1 MKLHGDDSVECV
13 RKEEEKLLRLTIGA
27 KILGI
32 CLLVIG
38 IFTVLNI
45 YSYHKSQQVN
55 AGYQNVVERNASLI
69 FKVYSVEIELSRQSA
84 LLQQYFMTGNDQ
96 KRQEFEESKVNME
109 AVFAS
114 LGRDLITPEG
124 KAGLAKV
131 RQAVD
136 NWHLS
141 AMRVIAQRSKNLAM
155 PVTVSPVDPLAMVKE
170 AEQELGAYRRFLRS
184 RMHQRTEE
192 NATVMETTQNLIIG
206 GNAAAIILGIGLSL
220 WLWRSISRPLSEVN
234 LLARTIAEGD
244 LRIKSV
250 DYRHKDELG
259 EIIQAI
265 SLMNRNLRGLVEQI
279 MLSAEKV
286 SLACGEFR
294 LAADGSAEAAGHITE
309 NMAEVAESAQ
319 TIFREADE
327 VRQQME
333 RMSTMI
339 SQVAEH
345 AAQAATVATKT
356 SLSSQ
361 VGAQA
366 IGQAIE
372 QMHSIRQSTDN
383 MGQAV
388 EALSQGAIRIGE
400 FVAIINAIAEQ
411 THLLALNAAIEAAR
425 AGDAGRGFAVVAQ
438 EVNKLAAE
446 SERTAKNV
454 ERMVVANRNDL
465 DSVMAFIKTGR
476 SAVGVGTEMVEA
488 AGREFTGIAAG
499 VTQVAAEMQEI
510 SAAVEELARS
520 GDSITAAVA
529 RVEDKCGET
538 AGRTQTISAAVEEQ
552 AASLQQM
559 AGSGRS
565 LNGLTQNMQ
574 TVVGKFSV

>member
-1 MKLHGDDSVECV
+1 
-13 RKEEEKLLRLTIGA
+13 LRPTIGA

-45 YSYHKSQQVN
+45 YSYFKSQQVN

-69 FKVYSVEIELSRQSA
+69 FKVYSVEVELSRQA
-84 LLQQYFMTGNDQ
+84 VLLQQYFMTGNEQ

-114 LGRDLITPEG
+114 LGRDLITTEG

-141 AMRVIAQRSKNLAM
+141 AMQVIAQRAKKLAM
-155 PVTVSPVDPLAMVKE
+155 HVTVSPVDPLAMVKE

-184 RMHQRTEE
+184 RMHQRAED
-192 NATVMETTQNLIIG
+192 NAEVMDTTQNMIIG
-206 GNAAAIILGIGLSL
+206 GNAVVIILGIGLSL
-220 WLWRSISRPLSEVN
+220 WLWRSISRPLGEVT

-279 MLSAEKV
+279 MMSAEKV
-286 SLACGEFR
+286 SLACDEFR

-345 AAQAATVATKT
+345 AAQAATVAKKT

-361 VGAQA
+361 AGAQA
-366 IGQAIE
+366 IGRAIE
-372 QMHSIRQSTDN
+372 QMHSISQSTDN
-383 MGQAV
+383 IGQAV
-388 EALSQGAIRIGE
+388 ETLSHGAIRIGE

-446 SERTAKNV
+446 SASSAKSV
-454 ERMVVANRNDL
+454 ERMVVSNRKDL
-465 DSVMAFIKTGR
+465 DSVMAFIQTGR
-476 SAVGVGTEMVEA
+476 AGVAVGTEMVEA
-488 AGREFTGIAAG
+488 AGREFAGIAAG

-520 GDSITAAVA
+520 GDAITVSVA
-529 RVEDKCGET
+529 LVEEKCGET
-538 AGRTQTISAAVEEQ
+538 AGRTQTISAAVQEQ

>member
-1 MKLHGDDSVECV
+1 MGGECV
-13 RKEEEKLLRLTIGA
+13 HKEEEKILRPTIGA

-38 IFTVLNI
+38 IFTLLNA
-45 YSYHKSQQVN
+45 YSYQKSQQVIT
-55 AGYQNVVERNASLI
+55 GYRNVVERNVSLV
-69 FKVYSVEIELSRQSA
+69 FKVYAVEVELSRQGT
-84 LLQQYFMTGNDQ
+84 LLQQYISTGNEQ

-109 AVFAS
+109 AVFAG

-124 KAGLAKV
+124 KDGLMKV
-131 RQAVD
+131 RQVVD
-136 NWHLS
+136 FWHLS
-141 AMRVIAQRSKNLAM
+141 AMKIIAQRAPNPAIVA
-155 PVTVSPVDPLAMVKE
+155 VTPVDLLALAKE
-170 AEQELGAYRRFLRS
+170 AEQELGSYRRFLRS
-184 RMHQRTEE
+184 RMHQRAED
-192 NATVMETTQNLIIG
+192 NAEVMDTTQNLIIG
-206 GNAAAIILGIGLSL
+206 GNAAVIILGIGLSL
-220 WLWRSISRPLSEVN
+220 WLWRSISRPLGEIT
-234 LLARTIAEGD
+234 LLAGAIAEGD
-244 LRIKSV
+244 LHIKSV
-250 DYRHKDELG
+250 DYQHKDELG
-259 EIIQAI
+259 DILQAV

-446 SERTAKNV
+446 SASSAKNV